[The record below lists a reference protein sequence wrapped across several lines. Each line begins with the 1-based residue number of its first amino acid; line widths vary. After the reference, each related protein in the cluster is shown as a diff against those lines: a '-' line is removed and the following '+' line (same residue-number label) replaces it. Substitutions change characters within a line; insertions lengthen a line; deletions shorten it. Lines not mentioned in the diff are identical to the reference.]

1 MSAEFATTAKPRWAV
16 VMWVDHNNIFCE
28 IPIKDKAP
36 FITKY
41 PLTTPGLNEALS
53 TMKKY
58 HTIESGPAIYSAPPR
73 PTPKAQPRTNEIALA
88 ILRKH
93 GIL

>member
-1 MSAEFATTAKPRWAV
+1 MSAEFLVSAKPSWAV
-16 VMWVDHNNIFCE
+16 IAWTDHNNIFIE

-36 FITKY
+36 FLSKY
-41 PLTTPGLNEALS
+41 PLTAIGLGEALS
-53 TMKKY
+53 QMKRF
-58 HTIESGPAIYSAPPR
+58 HTIESGPAVYSAPPR
-73 PTPKAQPRTNEIALA
+73 HSPKAPNKTNEIALA

>member
-1 MSAEFATTAKPRWAV
+1 MSAEFATSGKPRWSVIA
-16 VMWVDHNNIFCE
+16 WVDHNNVFIE
-28 IPIKDKAP
+28 IPINGKAP
-36 FITKY
+36 WIDKF
-41 PLTTPGLNEALS
+41 PLTAAGLGEALAKMRS
-53 TMKKY
+53 Y